1 MVNRPVFTP
10 QTLKKSGRKCVDPS
24 HQTHKAFAQTQ
35 TARGSRAQDH
45 THQQAREMSSS
56 DDDGVHSLG
65 RLDAYQKVVATADP
79 AACIT
84 VHSCAGSGKS
94 STLAMRARV
103 LCDAGVPT
111 HRILLLT
118 FSNRSCSDLTAK
130 LALVAPAVSCRT
142 HHAHALALLRASAHP
157 QASAAVVEPREQR
170 AIIKEALARHS
181 PSQEKPAS
189 KIVRKL
195 LASFAKAKSTGLPQ
209 DLPHS
214 VTDRRCFE
222 DYQELLRQ
230 RNQVC
235 TRVRTQRLCLCLCL
249 SLCLAH
255 VHVRALYRSI
265 SRTWWGWR
273 SRHCAPT
280 PRRCGTRI
288 SWLTRRKIR
297 ASGSCRSAPSL
308 HPVHLTRLHTPAPPH
323 LCASAPPHLHSCCS
337 YWHHAAWSR

>member
-1 MVNRPVFTP
+1 MITDAHTP
-10 QTLKKSGRKCVDPS
+10 PLLQ
-24 HQTHKAFAQTQ
+24 
-35 TARGSRAQDH
+35 
-45 THQQAREMSSS
+45 MSSN
-56 DDDGVHSLG
+56 DDVPSLG
-65 RLDAYQKVVATADP
+65 RLDAYQKIVATADP

-118 FSNRSCSDLTAK
+118 FSNRSCDDLTAK

-230 RNQVC
+230 RNQAVMSRKHSYACSTPTLC
-235 TRVRTQRLCLCLCL
+235 TALYAPLRLCLRLVPAACACAFACSVCLCTR
-249 SLCLAH
+249 AR
-255 VHVRALYRSI
+255 VHALTDRF
-265 SRTWWGWR
+265 
-273 SRHCAPT
+273 
-280 PRRCGTRI
+280 
-288 SWLTRRKIR
+288 
-297 ASGSCRSAPSL
+297 
-308 HPVHLTRLHTPAPPH
+308 
-323 LCASAPPHLHSCCS
+323 
-337 YWHHAAWSR
+337 